1 MTIRVRRVVAACLGL
16 ALVAA
21 GCGGSEPTDTT
32 TPLLP
37 PPGTSYSTSGLVYA
51 RSDTIAYGAEA
62 TSAPLVAGA
71 AIGFGNATGTS
82 GAGGSYSV
90 AVTTTLVGDYLP
102 VSASSAGYQPA
113 WSPYLTYE
121 NARPV
126 NVALYPEVAVTP
138 RPGFVKGADFM
149 DSGGGLQTILS
160 AGRHAMV
167 MDRVRDQ
174 DGANLVMSS
183 EHLNVVRFRVATNTV
198 VMTVD
203 PFGVYSREI
212 YQSLVAQAK
221 AHGLK
226 YMMTLALQSYAVGAQ
241 PADSVSQAE
250 WRARLQISPTNDV
263 FWEAFFAAFR
273 PLVLERATIARDA
286 GVEYL
291 SFSGLEF
298 LTRTSVAR
306 WQALV
311 ADIRALGYTGTLVY
325 FWNPRVDQ
333 GIPEWNFADPAL
345 LRLFDVNG
353 ARMATVVAR
362 STGSEVLARAQTRAR
377 MRSSVAATLDRM
389 NAFGLPVILLVTVPS
404 VHGGIVDPEFIEPC
418 IAPSCG
424 STAPLRTRDFQQQAD
439 AYQAIAEVINATPTG
454 PGRVAGLITAQFW
467 YYDTY
472 AVNQSAYD
480 KGSNVRGKPAEMVLK
495 WWFQRW

>member
-1 MTIRVRRVVAACLGL
+1 MSALPRAVAMAL
-16 ALVAA
+16 ALALPAA
-21 GCGGSEPTDTT
+21 GCGGSDPTDTT
-32 TPLLP
+32 PSLP
-37 PPGTSYSTSGLVYA
+37 PPSGTRYNASGLVYV
-51 RSDTIAYGAEA
+51 RSDTIAYAAEA
-62 TSAPLVAGA
+62 TSTPVVTGA
-71 AIGFGNATGTS
+71 AIGFGDATATS

-90 AVTTTLVGDYLP
+90 GVTTTLAGDNLP

-113 WSPYLTYE
+113 WSPYLAYE
-121 NARPV
+121 SARPV
-126 NVALYPEVAVTP
+126 NIALYPEVTVTP

-174 DGANLVMSS
+174 DGANLVMST

-198 VMTVD
+198 VMTAD

-212 YQSLVAQAK
+212 YLSLAGQAK

-226 YMMTLALQSYAVGAQ
+226 YMMTLALQSYAVGAE
-241 PADSVSQAE
+241 PADSASQAE
-250 WRARLQISPTNDV
+250 WKARLQISPTNDA

-273 PLVLERATIARDA
+273 PLVLERAAVARDA

-291 SFSGLEF
+291 SFFGMEF

-311 ADIRALGYTGTLVY
+311 ADIRALGYTGKIVY
-325 FWNPRVDQ
+325 FWNPFVDR
-333 GIPEWNFADPAL
+333 GNPEWNSANPAL
-345 LRLFDVNG
+345 RQLFDVNG
-353 ARMATVVAR
+353 ARMQTVVAR

-377 MRSSVAATLDRM
+377 MRSSVSATLDQM
-389 NAFGLPVILLVTVPS
+389 NTFGRPVILLVTVPS

-454 PGRVAGLITAQFW
+454 PGRVAGLITAQYW

-472 AVNQSAYD
+472 TVNQSAYD
-480 KGSNVRGKPAEMVLK
+480 KNSNVRGKPAEMVLK